1 MGSQIESDIFQLP
14 ENWHEGRE
22 AIQGVAIDQQI
33 ALGLAQS
40 GDNYKMQ
47 FSVPDVGLLEGSPLV
62 DVVARRYEI
71 RGGTDMARR
80 NLLPARARDIVSLC
94 QEDRPV
100 ITTEVTLEGPNKGA
114 VNFFR
119 GVIRALKLSSEA
131 TDKVMSWHGDSRAI
145 ILNGLMRHF
154 KGDYQSEIDQ
164 ADSPG
169 KFLLETCR
177 RITDSS
183 AAEFMDENSIPGLYY
198 NVAGKIAIGHAANNR
213 AGHSFAAPFENYVS
227 LVNVSNV
234 SAFLSGAP
242 FPYKTSRLE
251 ESIEFMEQSSKERV
265 LVSGGKKRTI
275 VPKLPVSAPAM
286 LVAPEARPRTVEI
299 TKPEEPKSK
308 EKILLKTPFEHL
320 ERLHKKGLVN
330 FECDTSIMENGDVL
344 VRLKAIK
351 EEEEYVAEAQG
362 ELSAD
367 LFWEAATELV
377 KSADLVSVPADGPKQ
392 TNVDYVAKL
401 EDQFSPQYHYKKLA
415 EGVFECEIICKQGR
429 ASHQISR
436 LSVTQQSAQAQAAR
450 AMDRMLSLTMPSKR
464 PRY

>member
-1 MGSQIESDIFQLP
+1 MGSQTESDIFQLP

-22 AIQGVAIDQQI
+22 AIQGIAIDQEI

-47 FSVPDVGLLEGSPLV
+47 LSVPDVGLLEGSPLV

-71 RGGTDMARR
+71 RGGTDLARR
-80 NLLPARARDIVSLC
+80 NLLPARARDLVSLC

-131 TDKVMSWHGDSRAI
+131 TDRVMLWRGDSRAI
-145 ILNGLMRHF
+145 TLNGLMDHF
-154 KGDYQSEIDQ
+154 KSDYQSEIDQ
-164 ADSPG
+164 AASPG

-213 AGHSFAAPFENYVS
+213 AEHSFAAPFGNYVS

-251 ESIEFMEQSSKERV
+251 ESIEFMEQPARDRV
-265 LVSGGKKRTI
+265 LVTEKKKPVVPRPPARDPIMIENPEPRRT
-275 VPKLPVSAPAM
+275 
-286 LVAPEARPRTVEI
+286 EF
-299 TKPEEPKSK
+299 K
-308 EKILLKTPFEHL
+308 EKGLLPKRPFMYL
-320 ERLHKKGLVN
+320 EALDKRDFIR
-330 FECDTSIMENGDVL
+330 FECDATMVGDGELL
-344 VRLKAIK
+344 VILKAGQG
-351 EEEEYVAEAQG
+351 EETYEAEVQG
-362 ELSAD
+362 ELSLN
-367 LFWEAATELV
+367 LFNEAATKLLDIF
-377 KSADLVSVPADGPKQ
+377 DLANIPLGSPRQNNVSFVRKFANESPA
-392 TNVDYVAKL
+392 Y
-401 EDQFSPQYHYKKLA
+401 YYKPHPD
-415 EGVFECEIICKQGR
+415 GVFECTMMYKQGR
-429 ASHQISR
+429 NTHQITRISISR
-436 LSVTQQSAQAQAAR
+436 ESAQAQAAR